1 MRAAKQ
7 IVDWV
12 RGTSIMEDL
21 GFPSKVSVDLDN
33 SREFTLTS
41 GYGVKNKCRAR
52 PKGADQ
58 CRGDA
63 PKFACVD
70 EIAFTEQQWYLR
82 FLMPLQAVDTRRFI
96 YATTPPLA
104 GSWFSDT
111 VELIKKQNADNDY
124 HFEPVAAPVCL
135 PAAVAVADPG
145 LRAGTRSTR
154 WRATRATRP
163 AWGPSVS
170 TGTLPPPPAAPSPL
184 PRLLFHS
191 MAPPLTRPRLHYIP
205 EWKSLSKMTALQK
218 LVPASERTAFNTEV
232 LGMEEVHA
240 AGYVPEELLTKVRTD
255 ERRLIGEVERVY
267 VAIDPASHRRSSMG
281 LCAVCFGAS
290 GEYVVLG
297 VASIQ
302 CSRPQLVQ
310 VQLLI
315 KTFLKKLRAV
325 TELATAIITPI
336 IECNGSEIYSA
347 SLVEVFQG
355 FPPVHNAF
363 TKKEVHTRGAP
374 GAGVEFRPLTP
385 GPLPDWHGAERRRL
399 HESQQQDL
407 EPDKP
412 VRLAAQGRSAGEP
425 GAVHRVR
432 GHLQPA
438 HSSGDARRGA
448 RDLLP
453 PGLAVPRP
461 R

>member
-12 RGTSIMEDL
+12 RSTTIMEDL

-41 GYGVKNKCRAR
+41 GYGSKNKCRAR

-70 EIAFTEQQWYLR
+70 EIAFCEQQWYLR

-104 GSWFSDT
+104 GSWFADT
-111 VELIKKQNADNDY
+111 VDLIKKQNEDNDY
-124 HFEPVAAPVCL
+124 HFEWVAAPAPALRL
-135 PAAVAVADPG
+135 PHCV
-145 LRAGTRSTR
+145 R
-154 WRATRATRP
+154 
-163 AWGPSVS
+163 
-170 TGTLPPPPAAPSPL
+170 
-184 PRLLFHS
+184 
-191 MAPPLTRPRLHYIP
+191 PLTVLTPTGGRRYTQHTLACDACNAAGVGSECVHRLHYIP

-240 AGYVPEELLTKVRTD
+240 AGYVPEELLTKVRTE
-255 ERRLIGEVERVY
+255 ERRVLNKVERVY

-281 LCAVCFGAS
+281 LAAVCFGAS
-290 GEYVVLG
+290 GEYVLLG

-325 TELATAIITPI
+325 AELATSVITPI
-336 IECNGSEIYSA
+336 VECNGSEIYSS

-355 FPPVHNAF
+355 YPPVHNAF
-363 TKKEVHTRGAP
+363 TKKEV
-374 GAGVEFRPLTP
+374 
-385 GPLPDWHGAERRRL
+385 RRCT
-399 HESQQQDL
+399 
-407 EPDKP
+407 
-412 VRLAAQGRSAGEP
+412 G
-425 GAVHRVR
+425 
-432 GHLQPA
+432 
-438 HSSGDARRGA
+438 
-448 RDLLP
+448 
-453 PGLAVPRP
+453 PRP
-461 R
+461 AARC